1 MIVLGSRQGII
12 GYLFPSHRAGEGRTG
27 PRDGILGPLST
38 TTPVHA
44 SVFSSMSTLFNKT
57 QRCLV
62 TEPSTATQSAT
73 PHSFRILMVAPTSF
87 FADYG
92 CHVRILEEIQ
102 ILQKMGHRVTVV
114 TYHNGNDVPGIDI
127 RRTLPIPW
135 RQNYEVGSS
144 RHKIAFDALLG
155 WKTLTMLMSEQ
166 FDVIHA
172 HLHEG
177 ALIGLV
183 LGRLLGLPVL
193 FDFQGSLTEEMVD
206 HGFLAR
212 QSTIYGAVRKL
223 ERWIDRSASVVLTS
237 SLHAR
242 RLLIDEFQCA
252 DDQVQT
258 LPDCVNSDMFKPAAC
273 YAAEELSAL
282 RRQLGIPEDRKLIVY
297 LGLLAEHQGI
307 SHLLKA
313 MQLVLHQR
321 PDVHLLLMG
330 FPNED
335 FYRQQAANLGI
346 DQHVTLTGRIPYHQ
360 AARHLALGDI
370 AVAPKLSITEGAGKL
385 LNYMS
390 IGLPTVAF
398 DTPVAR
404 EYLGMEGILARRGD
418 IDSLAEKILHALNL
432 TTHEPELAG
441 YIGERLRRR
450 AISLFDWEIAGKQ
463 IVETYENLVNS
474 SLNLPILPRRWAV
487 NRK

>member
-1 MIVLGSRQGII
+1 MTEQNK
-12 GYLFPSHRAGEGRTG
+12 ETQ
-27 PRDGILGPLST
+27 
-38 TTPVHA
+38 PV
-44 SVFSSMSTLFNKT
+44 
-57 QRCLV
+57 
-62 TEPSTATQSAT
+62 TAR
-73 PHSFRILMVAPTSF
+73 SFRILMVAPTSF

-114 TYHNGNDVPGIDI
+114 TYHNGNDVPGVDI

-144 RHKIAFDALLG
+144 RHKIAFDALLS
-155 WKTLTMLMSEQ
+155 WKSLTTLMSER

-183 LGRLLGLPVL
+183 LGRLFGIPVV

-206 HGFLAR
+206 HGFLDR
-212 QSTIYGAVRKL
+212 QSPLYDAIRKL
-223 ERWIDRSASVVLTS
+223 ERWIDRSSPAILTS

-242 RLLIDEFQCA
+242 QLLIEKFNCSEE
-252 DDQVQT
+252 QVQT
-258 LPDCVNSDMFKPAAC
+258 LPDCVNSDVFRPASS
-273 YAAEELSAL
+273 YPQQELSAL
-282 RRQLGIPEDRKLIVY
+282 RRQLGIPDNQKLIVY

-313 MQLVLHQR
+313 MQHVLQQSR
-321 PDVHLLLMG
+321 DVHLLLMG
-330 FPNED
+330 FPNENL
-335 FYRQQAANLGI
+335 YRQQTIDLQI
-346 DQHVTLTGRIPYHQ
+346 DQHVTFTGRVPYQ
-360 AARHLALGDI
+360 DASRYLALGDV

-390 IGLPTVAF
+390 IGLLTVAF

-404 EYLGMEGILARRGD
+404 EYLGMEGIFARRGD
-418 IDSLAEKILHALNL
+418 TIDLAEKVLHALNL
-432 TTHEPELAG
+432 ITNEQELAG

-450 AISLFDWEIAGKQ
+450 SLSLFDWEVAGKQ
-463 IVETYENLVNS
+463 IVETYTTLVDRRVK
-474 SLNLPILPRRWAV
+474 LPIFPKHWAV
-487 NRK
+487 NRE